1 RDPVVSYTE
10 EEVGR
15 ALDRL
20 RDKRLAAVVS
30 GGENRVSKYRHLA
43 AETLELPRPALSLL
57 DVLLLR
63 GAQTPGELRSRT
75 ARMHPFADLAD
86 VLAGLGALA
95 SRPAPLVAV
104 LPRQPGT
111 KESRYVQL
119 LGGKAD
125 ISAAGPIPTPA
136 LPPAEQ
142 EPRTSLET
150 ELAQVKRELAELR
163 AQFAEFRKQFE

>member
-1 RDPVVSYTE
+1 MDLPLLDAIEIRVLGSLVEKDLTTPEYYPLSLNALTNACNQSNNRDPVVSYTE

-30 GGENRVSKYRHLA
+30 GGENRVCKYRHLA
-43 AETLELPRPALSLL
+43 AETLELPRAALSLL

-95 SRPAPLVAV
+95 SRPAPLVA
-104 LPRQPGT
+104 
-111 KESRYVQL
+111 
-119 LGGKAD
+119 
-125 ISAAGPIPTPA
+125 
-136 LPPAEQ
+136 
-142 EPRTSLET
+142 
-150 ELAQVKRELAELR
+150 
-163 AQFAEFRKQFE
+163 